1 MLANRLRN
9 LNLVIFVKEI
19 GSSFY
24 SKSIPQKLFNGAIKN
39 LQKEELLSRWIQ
51 LGRENDS
58 IIYFL
63 NAISFDCFSA
73 RAELALLCFN
83 KNLPNAECKKAFDL
97 VKEGSSF
104 ECPDCQGMLA
114 HFYSTGY
121 KGIVTP
127 CYETAYELAC
137 KSASSGSWFGKKAL
151 AHFLAF
157 YPGYHDEYDDKFEI
171 YWDDPF
177 ICKFA
182 SQMQQLP
189 NDYDDGN
196 TVFSHNQLLIAR
208 YLVAEIQKEHTRNLD
223 MPKIWVNLPKFQPA
237 IVLDE

>member
-1 MLANRLRN
+1 MTANRKIN
-9 LNLVIFVKEI
+9 PILVTFIKEI
-19 GSSFY
+19 GNSFS
-24 SKSIPQKLFNGAIKN
+24 SKSIPKKLFNGAIKN

-58 IIYFL
+58 SIHFL

-83 KNLPNAECKKAFDL
+83 MNLPRDECKKAFDL
-97 VKEGSSF
+97 VKEDSGF

-114 HFYSTGY
+114 HFYATGY

-137 KSASSGSWFGKKAL
+137 KSASSGSWFGKMAL

-177 ICKFA
+177 ICNFA

-189 NDYDDGN
+189 NDYDEN
-196 TVFSHNQLLIAR
+196 IVFSYNQLLIAR
-208 YLVAEIQKEHTRNLD
+208 KLVIEIQKEHTRNLD
-223 MPKIWVNLPKFQPA
+223 MPKVWLNLPEFQPA